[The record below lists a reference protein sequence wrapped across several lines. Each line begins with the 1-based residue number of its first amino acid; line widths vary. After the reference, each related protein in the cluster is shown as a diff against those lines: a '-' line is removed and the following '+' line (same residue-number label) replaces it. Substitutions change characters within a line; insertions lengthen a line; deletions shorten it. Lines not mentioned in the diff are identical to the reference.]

1 MLLSLASLFSPS
13 STTLTCSTLNFP
25 PINCHSTPYL
35 FMFQVLTSKE
45 LWAAEAVRLQHER
58 EARDRKV
65 AEEQAIKLRT
75 VRPLRVI
82 CC

>member
-1 MLLSLASLFSPS
+1 VLLSHIFSPTPS
-13 STTLTCSTLNFP
+13 P
-25 PINCHSTPYL
+25 PHRPVI
-35 FMFQVLTSKE
+35 FQVLTSKE

-75 VRPLRVI
+75 VRPHGGVKVI
-82 CC
+82 IVYTSSSMVMT